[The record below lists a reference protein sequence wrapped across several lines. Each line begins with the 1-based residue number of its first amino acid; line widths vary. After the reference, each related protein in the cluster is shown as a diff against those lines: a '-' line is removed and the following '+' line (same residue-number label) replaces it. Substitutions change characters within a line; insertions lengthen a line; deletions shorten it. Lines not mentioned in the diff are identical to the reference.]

1 MEAWQFS
8 LFFAALLVG
17 YLLLHLRV
25 VRFEEHL
32 RGLATLRSI
41 DDRLASLQVQL
52 PTAGPVA
59 VGAEGANGAAAA
71 AEALP
76 RIEAQLQR
84 LHEDLED
91 LRETVAR
98 ASEQLGE
105 AIVRIPQ
112 PGSGSAE
119 AGPAAAVTAG
129 ERVRAVVETRLLQ
142 MGFSSLRL
150 LTDLQH
156 ATLDGDVE
164 VQVEAERRH
173 MPVKG
178 RVLVRNGAIRDI
190 AMQTV
195 APTFP

>member
-41 DDRLASLQVQL
+41 DDRLASLQVL
-52 PTAGPVA
+52 SPASSPVA
-59 VGAEGANGAAAA
+59 VGVEGQSSSATAA
-71 AEALP
+71 ALP

-91 LRETVAR
+91 LREIVAG

-105 AIVRIPQ
+105 ALVRIPQ
-112 PGSGSAE
+112 PAGSSTE
-119 AGPAAAVTAG
+119 ASPAAAVSAG

-150 LTDLQH
+150 LTDLQQV
-156 ATLDGDVE
+156 ALDGDIE

>member
-41 DDRLASLQVQL
+41 DDRLAALQTQL
-52 PTAGPVA
+52 PVGGPTA
-59 VGAEGANGAAAA
+59 VGVDAPAGSAV

-91 LRETVAR
+91 LRESVVT

-112 PGSGSAE
+112 PGGGGLE
-119 AGPAAAVTAG
+119 AGPAAAITAG

-190 AMQTV
+190 AMQSV